1 MLFLCRIEW
10 FIKSRTALELQR
22 RCNSLIVCIEE
33 EKNEQKDQS
42 KIDKKKLNKGLKEK
56 SEEKNEKTGN
66 EEKTEKK
73 VEDVNKMEL
82 E

>member
-42 KIDKKKLNKGLKEK
+42 KMDKKKLNKGFK
-56 SEEKNEKTGN
+56 EKNEKTGK

-73 VEDVNKMEL
+73 VEDVNKMEM

>member
-1 MLFLCRIEW
+1 MLFLCRLEW

-42 KIDKKKLNKGLKEK
+42 KMDKKKLNKGLK
-56 SEEKNEKTGN
+56 
-66 EEKTEKK
+66 
-73 VEDVNKMEL
+73 
-82 E
+82 

>member
-1 MLFLCRIEW
+1 M
-10 FIKSRTALELQR
+10 
-22 RCNSLIVCIEE
+22 
-33 EKNEQKDQS
+33 
-42 KIDKKKLNKGLKEK
+42 DKKKLNKGLKQK